1 MIDRH
6 RFAATPRPVTHRPA
20 ARAYLAA
27 VSLAASGVLFAL
39 YPIIRPFSDETSL
52 QGARAFASASWLV
65 AHSLAMAAF
74 LLLGLGL
81 LGLYALLR
89 DSVVERRTFWA
100 LALGWVGVALTLPY
114 YGAEVFGLHAI
125 GQTAVARSD
134 SSLLTIVHAVRW
146 EAGIGFIVTGLLL
159 LAVSTILVATALWR
173 FGGLARW
180 GSVLLAVGFAL
191 YIPQFTADQP
201 IRVAQG
207 LLITASCILLAWSVP
222 GLRRAGPAHAV
233 ETPETR
239 DEAESWRRAA

>member
-1 MIDRH
+1 M
-6 RFAATPRPVTHRPA
+6 T
-20 ARAYLAA
+20 
-27 VSLAASGVLFAL
+27 SGVLFAL

-74 LLLGLGL
+74 LLLGLRL
-81 LGLYALLR
+81 LGLYTLLR
-89 DSVVERRTFWA
+89 DGAVELRSFLA

-125 GQTAVARSD
+125 GQMAVARSD
-134 SSLLTIVHAVRW
+134 ASLLSIVHAVRW
-146 EAGIGFIVTGLLL
+146 EAGIGFILTGLLL

-191 YIPQFTADQP
+191 YIPQFSAASRSAWP
-201 IRVAQG
+201 RG
-207 LLITASCILLAWSVP
+207 CSITASCILLAWSVP
-222 GLRRAGPAHAV
+222 GLRQAGLPDVAEA
-233 ETPETR
+233 P
-239 DEAESWRRAA
+239 EAESWRRAA